1 MSQVLGDDNIP
12 VPQGF
17 IVSPALASLQVAAS
31 IALTTPSTA
40 TIVTD
45 ADGWGTVAL
54 DTGGPNSSNF
64 VVDTTAGTVTV
75 PRAMTV
81 RVSYQLS
88 SITGVNNQVITTQI
102 FGGASAATAKGGICI
117 NTQPATAV
125 GTVIQQ
131 GTALFTCVAGD
142 VIAIKV
148 IASTGN
154 FTCAA
159 GCFTVEEI

>member
-1 MSQVLGDDNIP
+1 MAQVLGDDSIP

-40 TIVTD
+40 TIVTS
-45 ADGWGTVAL
+45 ASGWGTVAL

-64 VVDTTAGTVTV
+64 VVDAVAGTVTV

-81 RVSYQLS
+81 KVSYQLS
-88 SITGVNNQVITTQI
+88 NITAVNSQVITTQI
-102 FGGASAATAKGGICI
+102 FGGAASATARGGICV

-125 GTVIQQ
+125 GTVTQQ
-131 GTALFTCVAGD
+131 GYAVFAANPGD
-142 VIAIKV
+142 VITIKV
-148 IASTGN
+148 TASTGN

-159 GCFTVEEI
+159 GCFIVEEM